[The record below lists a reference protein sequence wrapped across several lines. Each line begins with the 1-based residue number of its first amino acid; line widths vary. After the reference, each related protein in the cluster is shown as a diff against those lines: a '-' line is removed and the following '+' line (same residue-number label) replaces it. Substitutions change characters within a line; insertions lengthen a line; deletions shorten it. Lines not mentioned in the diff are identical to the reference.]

1 MAEQGYLRR
10 CAAQSGTLNRSG
22 AKSIGCSTSAI
33 GRNHRWVERR
43 LPIGS
48 PSQKQGGRRAHA
60 GAGDRH
66 ETKIVLSN
74 AGKSTRLSADG
85 FVGKEIE
92 RLILLQRPSDRGAA
106 LRACVGLLHRSE
118 SD

>member
-10 CAAQSGTLNRSG
+10 CAAQSGPLNRSG
-22 AKSIGCSTSAI
+22 AKSIGGSTSAI
-33 GRNHRWVERR
+33 GRNHRRIERR

-48 PSQKQGGRRAHA
+48 PSQKQGCRRAHA

-74 AGKSTRLSADG
+74 AGISTRWRPNG
-85 FVGKEIE
+85 FVGKELE
-92 RLILLQRPSDRGAA
+92 GLILLH
-106 LRACVGLLHRSE
+106 L
-118 SD
+118 